1 MVGAG
6 PAGDAVAAGLRDA
19 GFQGGITLVGAETEP
34 PYERPHLS
42 KGYLMGTVSR
52 DRLPLRPARQYSELR
67 IDLELGGSVLDL
79 GIRER
84 TVLLDSG
91 KTIGWDLLCICTGSD
106 ARKLSGFEDAL

>member
-1 MVGAG
+1 MPGFARQAVIVGAG

-19 GFQGGITLVGAETEP
+19 GFGGGIALVGAEPEP

-79 GIRER
+79 GRCAEACG
-84 TVLLDSG
+84 L
-91 KTIGWDLLCICTGSD
+91 
-106 ARKLSGFEDAL
+106 